1 MDVQQ
6 NLILAKKYMVES
18 VFRAANVEG
27 IGVTFPETQA
37 ICDGMSIGGHKI
49 EEVEAV
55 VDLKHAWQWCFA
67 NLQEQI
73 SPDTLQTINRIA
85 GKMTVIN
92 AGSLR
97 DRYDT
102 PTYVTLRYGEC
113 YAPPLPQADTI
124 SKDLSIPP
132 EHKWEFYN
140 CLTDFYGDDACK
152 GALKDFLHQYCFT
165 FSPET
170 SCE

>member
-1 MDVQQ
+1 MDVQR
-6 NLILAKKYMVES
+6 NLMLAKKYMVES

-37 ICDGMSIGGHKI
+37 ICDGMSVGGHRI
-49 EEVEAV
+49 AEVEAV

-67 NLQEQI
+67 NVKAQI
-73 SPDTLQTINRIA
+73 NLDTLQTINRIA
-85 GKMTVIN
+85 GKMTVIK

-102 PTYVTLRYGEC
+102 PVYVTLRYGER

-124 SKDLSIPP
+124 SKAFADILASEDLLDNAL
-132 EHKWEFYN
+132 EFFFQAIKN
-140 CLTDFYGDDACK
+140 TNIAVILRK
-152 GALKDFLHQYCFT
+152 
-165 FSPET
+165 
-170 SCE
+170 